1 MNKYERSYSLLSLAL
16 GLAEANDFKVVGEEG
31 KKNYQ
36 LLFSKFIRMVEDDK
50 NDFFLK
56 HEKKLTVISSLKR
69 TIAFYDASDPR
80 ELQQIIMNMK
90 KNDSTEFM
98 VLPAYVTRKSM
109 DHVFGLILYRKEDQ
123 FMVIMVDKLKHMNDH
138 HFTGTV
144 TMIPLKNLAPLSKIL
159 FESKLDHH
167 KESRCNIAKFI
178 YQLGEGENGYEGL
191 HLNMGGYDG
200 ALANCPIKEI
210 FGTLRVAL
218 YNCREPILQNTKDH
232 FHPKLGSTK
241 KSRELFIRA
250 LIKDKQEFSREQVSE
265 LTYLFKVYLELK
277 AERKNMAK
285 KNPIRGTTYSKG
297 KIALEFIQ
305 KSLINASNSPDTFK
319 KSFKNPKA
327 FRVFSTD
334 NKNLE
339 KLENALN
346 EIIMAVKSE
355 KALDNKRK
363 LSCLTESACKYV
375 NEENNSKKIKK
386 ESTTKEVLR

>member
-56 HEKKLTVISSLKR
+56 HEKKLPVISSLKR

-144 TMIPLKNLAPLSKIL
+144 TMIPLKNLVPLSKIL

-167 KESRCNIAKFI
+167 KESRCNVAKFI
-178 YQLGEGENGYEGL
+178 YQLGEGENGYERL
-191 HLNMGGYDG
+191 PLNMGGYDG

-218 YNCREPILQNTKDH
+218 YNCRKPILQNTKDH

-241 KSRELFIRA
+241 KSRELFVRA
-250 LIKDKQEFSREQVSE
+250 FIKDKQEFSREQVSE

-346 EIIMAVKSE
+346 DIIMAVKSE